1 MAVVN
6 VAEELF
12 CLLIGICKICIFCR
26 YPMSFKCVSKNYIS
40 FTQIRKIMFNLNWSK
55 SVEFEKKVHYD
66 SNTFSAERYNL
77 IDLSFFFNG
86 TILFMLWTQLSIFFK
101 QMLMKNEQCTVTN
114 VTFYNGGGGGTGM
127 TLLKFLATTP
137 SVHGQQP

>member
-1 MAVVN
+1 
-6 VAEELF
+6 
-12 CLLIGICKICIFCR
+12 
-26 YPMSFKCVSKNYIS
+26 
-40 FTQIRKIMFNLNWSK
+40 
-55 SVEFEKKVHYD
+55 
-66 SNTFSAERYNL
+66 
-77 IDLSFFFNG
+77 
-86 TILFMLWTQLSIFFK
+86 MLWTQLSIFFK